1 MQNNHNDVYG
11 NSIKVAKRIAITM
24 LCCLPFLIIFA
35 YLMRNVIKSN
45 GLQILCFIIIMGLVV
60 LIEELIVR
68 HKNKNKVDIEDKDVF
83 K

>member
-35 YLMRNVIKSN
+35 YFMRNVIKSN